1 MKKTQ
6 EFNKTEYSNE
16 YAKTYYDR
24 VNLTLYKG
32 QKAWITAQMLQ
43 SGESLNAYIQ
53 RAIRA
58 QIIADGGDVSAWD
71 ALAPERDAQ
80 ADK

>member
-1 MKKTQ
+1 MKKSQ

-16 YAKTYYDR
+16 YTKTYYDR

-43 SGESLNAYIQ
+43 PGKSLNSYIQ
-53 RAIRA
+53 RALRA

-71 ALAPERDAQ
+71 ALAPERDTQ
-80 ADK
+80 TGQ

>member
-1 MKKTQ
+1 MNDKKQ
-6 EFNKTEYSNE
+6 FDSVKYRNEYS
-16 YAKTYYDR
+16 AKAYDR

-43 SGESLNAYIQ
+43 PGESLNAYIQ

-58 QIIADGGDVSAWD
+58 QVVADGGDVAAWD
-71 ALAPERDAQ
+71 ALAPERDT
-80 ADK
+80 